1 MRPNS
6 RLLLSLVSLLTLLT
20 AAAYAQKRMCPK
32 PPPSPFKHD
41 GQIITSFD
49 SRAGGMRTTLQH
61 PRPLVRGAE
70 VYYLAATFMHQD
82 PRRPAVPPTL
92 DLILVSATPAAGLR
106 AGQQL
111 AFVLDG
117 QTRSFGQNVSY
128 RSQPTADGTTLESA
142 RITLSYAEASAL
154 TRARRV
160 AARVGGTEVELTN
173 NHLEALREIVS
184 LMAPSPSRWQTDA
197 LSSAR

>member
-1 MRPNS
+1 MRPSS
-6 RLLLSLVSLLTLLT
+6 RLLLSLVSLLTVLT

-32 PPPSPFKHD
+32 PPPSPFKHE
-41 GQIITSFD
+41 GQIVTSFD
-49 SRAGGMRTTLQH
+49 SHAGGMRTTLQH
-61 PRPLVRGAE
+61 PRPLGRGVE

-82 PRRPAVPPTL
+82 PRRPAAPTL
-92 DLILVSATPAAGLR
+92 DLILISTSPAAGLR

-117 QTRSFGQNVSY
+117 QPRSFGQNVSY
-128 RSQPTADGTTLESA
+128 RSRPAADGATLESA
-142 RITLSYAEASAL
+142 RITLSYADASAI
-154 TRARRV
+154 TRARNVV
-160 AARVGGTEVELTN
+160 ARIGGTEIALSN

-184 LMAPSPSRWQTDA
+184 LMAPSPSRWQSDA